1 MNLMP
6 VHLKMNSKTSP
17 PPLNFFIKTRYY
29 YKYSMILIN
38 FIIMTQYTQIYEL
51 ARYKNAKQKK
61 QFEWPP
67 LRLQRTLPD
76 SDYLKY
82 IRVARQWLKRVHGWS
97 QTDQDMLLFLYSER
111 FFNIAKFRK
120 YENIFSWKKT
130 RFQDLL
136 DRDLIIAW
144 RKPSNKGCG
153 VYELSA
159 SSKRIIT
166 LFYQLLEGKRNF
178 SAEARDNKMFDK
190 KVQNFSDKVYAL
202 QMIEIAEENMNGG
215 KVYMAKRMDDRLRK
229 KRYRT
234 PKPKTVKNKKSV
246 DS

>member
-1 MNLMP
+1 MP
-6 VHLKMNSKTSP
+6 VHLKINSKTSP
-17 PPLNFFIKTRYY
+17 TPLNFFINKAYY
-29 YKYSMILIN
+29 YKDSIILIN
-38 FIIMTQYTQIYEL
+38 FI
-51 ARYKNAKQKK
+51 
-61 QFEWPP
+61 
-67 LRLQRTLPD
+67 
-76 SDYLKY
+76 KY

-97 QTDQDMLLFLYSER
+97 QTDQDMMLFLYSER

-120 YENIFSWKKT
+120 YENIFSWKRT

-136 DRDLIIAW
+136 DRDLIVAW

-159 SSKRIIT
+159 SSKRILM

-202 QMIEIAEENMNGG
+202 QMIEIAEENMNNG

-229 KRYRT
+229 KRYRNK
-234 PKPKTVKNKKSV
+234 PKPVKNKKSV